1 MCQLVDVRMWASST
15 LTTGVRMSNGA
26 RTCRCENWPAKLRLF
41 VNNVSSV
48 TYLEVS
54 TNVFNHFRMCQL
66 VDVRMWASIV
76 LYDWSEDVKWS
87 EDVGQQNL
95 DCL

>member
-1 MCQLVDVRMWASST
+1 MER
-15 LTTGVRMSNGA
+15 GR
-26 RTCRCENWPAKLRLF
+26 WPAKLRLF

-66 VDVRMWASIV
+66 VGVRMWASST
-76 LYDWSEDVKWS
+76 L
-87 EDVGQQNL
+87 
-95 DCL
+95 